1 MTDVHYQFTALY
13 DFFFFP
19 KREFA
24 CPSSDLLAYQL
35 EQVALS

>member
-1 MTDVHYQFTALY
+1 MTDVHCQFTALY
-13 DFFFFP
+13 DFFFP

-24 CPSSDLLAYQL
+24 CPSSDLLAHLL